1 MTALRGM
8 LTLDELRES
17 VADGSIDTV
26 LVAATDLQ
34 GRLVGKRVTGWFF
47 LDEIAEHSVE
57 ACNYLL
63 AVDVEM
69 TPLPG
74 FAFANWDTGYGDIS
88 LVPDLSTLRIVPWL
102 EATALVLCDIVD
114 EADRSPIAVS
124 PRQILGAQVDR
135 ARAAGFEPA
144 IGAELEFF
152 LFRDSYAELA
162 ERRFADPRPH
172 SDWIEDYHIFQ
183 TTRDEYVI
191 RRIRN
196 AMDACGIPV
205 EFSKGEAGYGQ
216 HEINLRYAAALEMAD
231 RQAIYKNAVREIAD
245 QEGRSV
251 TFMAKYSED
260 DVGSSCH
267 LHASLTDVEEGEP
280 VFDTPAGTSPGS
292 MRFRH
297 FLGGVIA
304 ASRDL
309 TLCWAPTLN
318 SYKRYAPESWA
329 PTAIAWGTDNRT
341 CGYRVV
347 GHGTGTRLESRIPGA
362 DVNAYIAY
370 AALIAAGVRGIE
382 QQIEPPAPTEGNAYE
397 ADVPRIPSTF
407 PEAIDAFATSEI
419 AVEIFGAD
427 VHQHLLNSAR
437 QEWLAANRAVTDW
450 ERRRYFAQF

>member
-1 MTALRGM
+1 MSGLRGM
-8 LTLDELRES
+8 LTLDELRDA

-47 LDEIAEHSVE
+47 LEEIAEHSVE

-74 FAFANWDTGYGDIS
+74 YTFANWDTGYGDIS
-88 LVPDLSTLRIVPWL
+88 LVPDLSTMRLVPWL

-124 PRQILGAQVDR
+124 PRQILSAQVER
-135 ARAAGFEPA
+135 ARAAGFAPA

-216 HEINLRYAAALEMAD
+216 HEINLRFADALEMAD
-231 RQAIYKNAVREIAD
+231 RQSIYKNAVREIAD

-267 LHASLTDVEEGEP
+267 LHISLTDVESGET
-280 VFDTPAGTSPGS
+280 VFDTPAGTSDGS
-292 MRFRH
+292 VRFRH
-297 FLGGVIA
+297 FLGGIIA

-309 TLCWAPTLN
+309 ALCWAPTLN

-341 CGYRVV
+341 CGYRIV
-347 GHGTGTRLESRIPGA
+347 GHGSGTRLESRIPGA
-362 DVNAYIAY
+362 DVNGYIAY
-370 AALIAAGVRGIE
+370 AALIAAGIRGIE
-382 QQIEPPAPTEGNAYE
+382 LGIDPPPPTEGNAYE

-407 PEAIDAFATSEI
+407 IEAIEAFASSEV
-419 AVEIFGAD
+419 AVEIFGEA
-427 VHQHLLNSAR
+427 VHHHLLNSAR